1 LLIPPSSDQGT
12 SQSVNCNHLAAPL
25 LTVAAGYRVS
35 GFVLWHTSED
45 SGTAAIPFLRDFCRP
60 GAPVGTRVR
69 DSEEGEIGSSVE

>member
-35 GFVLWHTSED
+35 GFVRWHKADQHLHRNNFVS
-45 SGTAAIPFLRDFCRP
+45 
-60 GAPVGTRVR
+60 
-69 DSEEGEIGSSVE
+69 